1 MSEAVMCDQGNLLT
15 RGLGRRKSLE
25 KGAMLLERMVESFC
39 LSLRDER
46 TMPMKRE
53 VGIRLKEMKHMEAV
67 VAWRPGNHGELGLP
81 AQVHC
86 QISEPPARSLSNY
99 LGRYMELSM
108 ATVVHWHKNLDSLG
122 ELCRIN
128 LSPSCSTD

>member
-81 AQVHC
+81 A
-86 QISEPPARSLSNY
+86 LSN
-99 LGRYMELSM
+99 LGAAGTLTFKLRTCRY
-108 ATVVHWHKNLDSLG
+108 
-122 ELCRIN
+122 
-128 LSPSCSTD
+128 